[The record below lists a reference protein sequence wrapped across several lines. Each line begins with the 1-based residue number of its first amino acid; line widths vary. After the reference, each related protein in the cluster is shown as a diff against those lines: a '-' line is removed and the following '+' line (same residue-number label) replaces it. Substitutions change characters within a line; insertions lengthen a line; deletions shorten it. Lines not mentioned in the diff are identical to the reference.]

1 MRQLIDWNYLNP
13 KQDTTKMKPNFEV
26 HMVPEFLR
34 LKEPT
39 IEIQAELKV
48 LRVTLYS
55 GKDFDFAP

>member
-1 MRQLIDWNYLNP
+1 
-13 KQDTTKMKPNFEV
+13 MKPNFEV

-34 LKEPT
+34 AKEPT